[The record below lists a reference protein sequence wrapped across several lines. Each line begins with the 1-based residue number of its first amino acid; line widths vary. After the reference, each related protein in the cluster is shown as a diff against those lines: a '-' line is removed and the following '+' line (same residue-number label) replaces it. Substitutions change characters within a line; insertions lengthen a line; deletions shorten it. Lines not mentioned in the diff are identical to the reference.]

1 MGICSKIRESGKKFT
16 HFPKQGKFLNTQA
29 IF

>member
-16 HFPKQGKFLNTQA
+16 HFPKRGEFLNGQA